1 MLKYPESGRSRKLS
15 PSLGL
20 YQGERTVLK
29 YQGERTVFLKLEE
42 SCGWRS
48 GFLAMAG
55 VWREA
60 FLPTLWPEAGSGR
73 EG

>member
-1 MLKYPESGRSRKLS
+1 MLKYPESGRSRKLP

-20 YQGERTVLK
+20 R
-29 YQGERTVFLKLEE
+29 YQGERTVFLKPEE

-48 GFLAMAG
+48 GFLAVAG
-55 VWREA
+55 VGREA
-60 FLPTLWPEAGSGR
+60 FLPTMWPEAGSGG